1 MARLHLQG
9 TRTII
14 DNLDDGLSVTPILT
28 SFEGVIDCYESTIRE
43 EGAAG
48 LYKGFGAL
56 IMQCITFTSIIKL
69 SKFVFTQV
77 STLFFKQEP
86 NYLLKESKSS
96 THLDLGN
103 QRMPKMKTRTPPIQH
118 EYTSESDEAEF
129 PAYGKPSKFM
139 QGWACWA

>member
-1 MARLHLQG
+1 MVRLHLQG

-43 EGAAG
+43 EGVAG

-69 SKFVFTQV
+69 SKVVFTQV
-77 STLFFKQEP
+77 SLLFCKQEP

-96 THLDLGN
+96 THLDSGSKK
-103 QRMPKMKTRTPPIQH
+103 MPKLKRKTPPIPH
-118 EYTSESDEAEF
+118 DYTSESDEAEF
-129 PAYGKPSKFM
+129 STYAKSSKFM
-139 QGWACWA
+139 HG